1 MVAYKGAEFWMRV
14 TLAILAGALFLTVHA
29 VYWPVVIS
37 LILTFILMPIRDGVI
52 KGLRRLTG
60 RHVPIDLA
68 ILISF
73 VILIVIVTVITNIIV
88 KPLVIQVNLLAA
100 NFNDLVSQTAALV
113 TQLEN
118 EQTQFYIPDQVK
130 KIINDAFVKIGNYG
144 IDGITNLIQ
153 SVFAIAGTVVEFF
166 VVPIITFYFMKD
178 GGHMVK
184 IFVDIFPESYRS
196 HLAGLFQEIQH
207 VLSRYIRGQI
217 LMSCIIATLTFLG
230 MWAMG
235 VPYPMVIGLLAAIT
249 EWIPI
254 VGPIVGAVPAILLS
268 ATVSLSLPIKVIIF
282 YIVIQQIDSHL
293 IMPQVMG
300 AVISLHP
307 VVIVIALL
315 IGGTLFGVAG
325 MILTVPVTAVLQILC
340 KHLWFY
346 NTYKEKAMKH
356 NGNNENRNQ

>member
-73 VILIVIVTVITNIIV
+73 VILIVIVTIITNIIV

-100 NFNDLVSQTAALV
+100 NFNDLVRQTAALV

-130 KIINDAFVKIGNYG
+130 KIVNDAFVKIGNYG
-144 IDGITNLIQ
+144 IEGITNLIQ

-184 IFVDIFPESYRS
+184 SFVDIFPESYRS

-217 LMSCIIATLTFLG
+217 LMSCIS
-230 MWAMG
+230 WKR
-235 VPYPMVIGLLAAIT
+235 
-249 EWIPI
+249 
-254 VGPIVGAVPAILLS
+254 PARWL
-268 ATVSLSLPIKVIIF
+268 
-282 YIVIQQIDSHL
+282 
-293 IMPQVMG
+293 
-300 AVISLHP
+300 
-307 VVIVIALL
+307 
-315 IGGTLFGVAG
+315 
-325 MILTVPVTAVLQILC
+325 
-340 KHLWFY
+340 
-346 NTYKEKAMKH
+346 
-356 NGNNENRNQ
+356 R